1 MMNKNIFTAIFALS
15 AVWVTAQSKNKV
27 VNSAHPSLNYA
38 TIECS
43 ELNQKLKEN
52 EKPIIIFCGDVG
64 NEKDKYTYSFQK
76 IKGALAIG
84 SVNQASWK
92 SNLQKVLVQSK
103 ENQSYSKEV
112 IVYCGCCSSDNCPNV
127 EPVILEL
134 KRLGFKKVKGLYF
147 SEGYLP
153 EWHAKKY
160 LEQPIN

>member
-1 MMNKNIFTAIFALS
+1 MKNTIITVLFFISTLWS
-15 AVWVTAQSKNKV
+15 LAQGKNKV
-27 VNSAHPSLNYA
+27 VNSAHPSLNYV

-52 EKPIIIFCGDVG
+52 KNPIIIFCGDVG

-92 SNLQKVLVQSK
+92 SNLQKVLAQSK
-103 ENQSYSKEV
+103 VNQSFSKEV

-134 KRLGFKKVKGLYF
+134 KRLGFKNVKGLYF

-153 EWHAKKY
+153 EWHGKKY